1 MVNKPNSRRCKDCIV
16 DEVVTLRPAPH
27 PGPRCTT
34 HHRKRK
40 AVLKAK
46 AHEGHVSGTYGL
58 QPGQYALLKAA
69 QDGACAV
76 CRWAK
81 GVTKNMAVDHD
92 HDCCAG
98 PVSCGNCVRGLLCT
112 NCNRWVVT
120 LGMAGLQRAIAY
132 LLDPPARRV
141 LGNSMGGAA

>member
-1 MVNKPNSRRCKDCIV
+1 VVKTPNALRCKDCV
-16 DEVVTLRPAPH
+16 AEGVTTLRPLPH

-40 AVLKAK
+40 ALLKTR
-46 AHEGHVSGTYGL
+46 AHEGRVRGTYGL

-81 GVTKNMAVDHD
+81 GITKNMAVDHD
-92 HDCCAG
+92 HECCAG
-98 PVSCGNCVRGLLCT
+98 PISCGRCVRGLLCT

-120 LGMAGLQRAIAY
+120 LGVDGLQRAIAY

-141 LGNSMGGAA
+141 LGNTTGGVA